1 MKDLY
6 ICSNLKE
13 AELCDRREERSM
25 RGTNSKDKFNS
36 KFFSNG
42 VCGPFKRDKYLEG
55 KIKKRDIKEKRK
67 LV

>member
-25 RGTNSKDKFNS
+25 KGTNSKDKFNS

-55 KIKKRDIKEKRK
+55 KKKKRDIKRIKRN
-67 LV
+67 